1 MNKLLKQTLVCA
13 GTLLLSMQVAAKP
26 SSEAK
31 EVRGIIDKVN
41 TYWQTHNKP
50 EVRSFWD
57 NAAYHTGNM
66 EAYFLTGNEN
76 YRAYSETWAIHNE
89 WKGAKEKDKSKWKY
103 SYGESDEYVLFGDY
117 QVCFQ
122 TYIDLYTILPDNY
135 KIARAREVM
144 EYEMSTPN
152 HDYWWWSDGL
162 YMVMPV
168 MTKLYKVTGNHLYLD
183 KLYEYIVYSDSIML
197 DRETGL

>member
-1 MNKLLKQTLVCA
+1 MMNKLLKQTLVCT
-13 GTLLLSMQVAAKP
+13 GTLLLSMQVVAKP

-89 WKGAKEKDKSKWKY
+89 WKGAKVWNMKNINRILGGDQEGKVSKLLAW
-103 SYGESDEYVLFGDY
+103 SGDGR
-117 QVCFQ
+117 
-122 TYIDLYTILPDNY
+122 D
-135 KIARAREVM
+135 IADPW
-144 EYEMSTPN
+144 Y
-152 HDYWWWSDGL
+152 
-162 YMVMPV
+162 
-168 MTKLYKVTGNHLYLD
+168 TGNFDETYDDVLEGCEAFLTFLLENGLLY
-183 KLYEYIVYSDSIML
+183 
-197 DRETGL
+197 

>member
-1 MNKLLKQTLVCA
+1 MNKLLTQTLVCA
-13 GTLLLSMQVAAKP
+13 GTLLLSMQVVAKP

-144 EYEMSTPN
+144 E
-152 HDYWWWSDGL
+152 
-162 YMVMPV
+162 
-168 MTKLYKVTGNHLYLD
+168 
-183 KLYEYIVYSDSIML
+183 
-197 DRETGL
+197 

>member
-76 YRAYSETWAIHNE
+76 YRAYSET
-89 WKGAKEKDKSKWKY
+89 G
-103 SYGESDEYVLFGDY
+103 
-117 QVCFQ
+117 
-122 TYIDLYTILPDNY
+122 LYTMNGREPRKRISLNGNTLTVRVMNMYCSEIIRFVFRHISTFILFFRTT
-135 KIARAREVM
+135 IR
-144 EYEMSTPN
+144 
-152 HDYWWWSDGL
+152 
-162 YMVMPV
+162 
-168 MTKLYKVTGNHLYLD
+168 
-183 KLYEYIVYSDSIML
+183 
-197 DRETGL
+197 

>member
-1 MNKLLKQTLVCA
+1 
-13 GTLLLSMQVAAKP
+13 MQVPCCFPCRLSPNLLPKP
-26 SSEAK
+26 RK
-31 EVRGIIDKVN
+31 YGGIIDKVN

-117 QVCFQ
+117 RGLFSVRISTF
-122 TYIDLYTILPDNY
+122 ILFFPDNY
-135 KIARAREVM
+135 KIARCPR
-144 EYEMSTPN
+144 
-152 HDYWWWSDGL
+152 SDG
-162 YMVMPV
+162 V
-168 MTKLYKVTGNHLYLD
+168 
-183 KLYEYIVYSDSIML
+183 
-197 DRETGL
+197 

>member
-76 YRAYSETWAIHNE
+76 YRAYSEAWAIHNE

-152 HDYWWWSDGL
+152 HD
-162 YMVMPV
+162 
-168 MTKLYKVTGNHLYLD
+168 
-183 KLYEYIVYSDSIML
+183 
-197 DRETGL
+197 